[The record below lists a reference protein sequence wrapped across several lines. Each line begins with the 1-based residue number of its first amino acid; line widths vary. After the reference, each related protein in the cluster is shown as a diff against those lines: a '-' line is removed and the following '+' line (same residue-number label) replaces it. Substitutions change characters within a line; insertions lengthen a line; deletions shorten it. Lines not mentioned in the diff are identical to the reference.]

1 MTLKHIIGMS
11 GLTVLLVFTLALAWE
26 FGFEPAEPQSA
37 GIADYNLNAVRAWYE
52 VVAATIAAAVASVV
66 LGVTGYRWAKK
77 HQDLAHKLTENSGRF
92 RDFAES
98 ASDWFWELDRDLRV
112 ISLSDAFLKKL
123 SLNKDE
129 ILGTDHL
136 DLWHRFDEQNRRR
149 YAEAIEN
156 RQPIRNIRFDTVLP
170 NGRALHF
177 RINGKPIFDDTG
189 EFQGY
194 RGTGQD
200 ITIEIATR
208 RKQQEAEAY
217 LRNAIEAI
225 SEGLV
230 MFDADDR
237 LILCNSK
244 YRELFSMT
252 KDLWVPGA
260 KFEDLIRAGLER
272 GQYPLAVGREEEW
285 FANRIR
291 QFHNTVPPFE
301 RKLPNGRWVKVS
313 DTRTADGY
321 MVGIRSDITD
331 LITREEELRE
341 SEERYRRLI
350 ELSPD
355 GIMVVC
361 EENIVFC
368 NSALMKILG
377 AWSPKQLIGRRA
389 LDFVPT
395 NDHATIVRRRENARK
410 DQGRNL
416 REAKN
421 IRIDGKEIDVEKSL
435 VSITWQGKEA
445 FLVLM
450 RDITERKR
458 REEQLRQTQKMEA
471 LGTLA
476 GGIAHDLNNTLV
488 PIVGLTDMM
497 LQDLPEASDVREN
510 LKIVAMAAERG
521 QDLVEQIL
529 KFSRSEDVNRVPVD
543 LSAIVRDTLP
553 LLRATLPATI
563 EICANIDSANT
574 LTVNADAV
582 QIHQILMNL
591 ASNASHAMGLEAGT
605 LAIGLEP
612 VDVDA
617 VLTARHPKL
626 QFGHYVKL
634 TVSDTGPGIETETL
648 DRIFDPFFT
657 TKDVGEG
664 TGLGLSVVHAVVEAH
679 GGVII
684 GSSAPGQGAT
694 FTIYLPLES
703 GERAQT
709 EAIQVTA

>member
-1 MTLKHIIGMS
+1 VTLRHIIGIS
-11 GLTVLLVFTLALAWE
+11 GLTVLLVFALALAWE
-26 FGFEPAEPQSA
+26 FGIEHPEPPSA
-37 GIADYNLNAVRAWYE
+37 GIADYNGNAARAWYE

-66 LGVTGYRWAKK
+66 LGLTGFRWAKK
-77 HQDLAHKLTENSGRF
+77 HQDLERKLTENSDRF

-112 ISLSDAFLKKL
+112 ISLSDAYLKKL
-123 SLNKDE
+123 SLTKDE
-129 ILGTDHL
+129 ILGIDHL
-136 DLWHRFDEQNRRR
+136 DLWRGFDEQNRRW
-149 YAEAIEN
+149 YGEAIKN
-156 RQPIRNIRFDTVLP
+156 RQPIRNIRFDAVPP
-170 NGRALHF
+170 NGSAMHF
-177 RINGKPIFDDTG
+177 RINGKPIFDASG
-189 EFQGY
+189 AFQGY

-208 RKQQEAEAY
+208 RKQQEAEAH

-230 MFDADDR
+230 MFDAEDR

-244 YRELFSMT
+244 YRELFSLT
-252 KDLWVPGA
+252 ADLWVPSA
-260 KFEDLIRAGLER
+260 KFEDIIRAGLER
-272 GQYPLAVGREEEW
+272 KQYPLAVGREEEW

-291 QFHNTVPPFE
+291 QFQDTAPPFE

-321 MVGIRSDITD
+321 MVGVRSDITD
-331 LITREEELRE
+331 LIAREEALRE

-361 EENIVFC
+361 EEKIVFC
-368 NSALMKILG
+368 NSALVKILG
-377 AWSPKQLIGRRA
+377 AWSPTQLIGRRA
-389 LDFVPT
+389 LDFIPA
-395 NDHATIVRRRENARK
+395 NDHATVIRRRENARK

-421 IRIDGKEIDVEKSL
+421 IRIDGEEIDVEKSL
-435 VSITWQGKEA
+435 VSVTWQGKEA
-445 FLVLM
+445 FLILM

-458 REEQLRQTQKMEA
+458 REEQIRQTQKMEA

-497 LQDLPEASDVREN
+497 LQDLPEPSDIRKS
-510 LKIVAMAAERG
+510 LTIVAMAAERG
-521 QDLVEQIL
+521 QDLVQQIL
-529 KFSRSEDVNRVPVD
+529 KFSRSEDVVRVPVD
-543 LSAIVRDTLP
+543 LCAIVRDTLP
-553 LLRATLPATI
+553 LLRAMLPATI
-563 EICANIDSANT
+563 EIRTNIDSANS
-574 LTVNADAV
+574 LTVNADVV
-582 QIHQILMNL
+582 QFHQILMNL
-591 ASNASHAMGLEAGT
+591 ASNTSHAMGLEPGT
-605 LAIGLEP
+605 LAIDLEP

-617 VLTARHPKL
+617 VLTDRHPKL
-626 QFGHYVKL
+626 QSGQYVKL
-634 TVSDTGPGIETETL
+634 TVSDSGPGIEAATL

-679 GGVII
+679 DGVIV
-684 GSSAPGQGAT
+684 GSSTPGQGAT
-694 FTIYLPLES
+694 FTIYLPLATS
-703 GERAQT
+703 ERKQSD
-709 EAIQVTA
+709 AILATA